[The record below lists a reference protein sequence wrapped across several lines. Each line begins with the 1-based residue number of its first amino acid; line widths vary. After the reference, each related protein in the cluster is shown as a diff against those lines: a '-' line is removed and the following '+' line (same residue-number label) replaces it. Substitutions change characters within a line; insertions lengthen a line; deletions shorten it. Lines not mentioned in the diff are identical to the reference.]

1 MVCDIIFNYC
11 VGHNR
16 FRLSIELDAVMNNC
30 VLAGFFVDAK
40 ENGAQEREE
49 VEFAVGWDSGE

>member
-1 MVCDIIFNYC
+1 
-11 VGHNR
+11 
-16 FRLSIELDAVMNNC
+16 MNNC